1 MADTA
6 AFFAKKKKKK
16 AFKFNANKVDPSQ
29 VTSTVHVDAPAVSSE
44 LESMTISNQ
53 SNTKDTNSD
62 WADNTQEIKIQRVVV
77 AASNGGP
84 SELLD
89 MTALDKKRNEE
100 DDIAERLRVEETKA
114 QLAAAREGME
124 KEAARLK
131 VEKTTKEAKLQANGL
146 MNTGAGGP
154 SRFGAAAVNV
164 ADGGA
169 GVGGKWV
176 PRHLRNAPPSGRA
189 GLGGSMGMGSRSMGM
204 GSSGSASGFQRKVDT
219 NDENLFPDLATA
231 DKLIAKEEESKL
243 MAARRA
249 KGPAWPVKPTPAPA
263 KPVPPVEET
272 PAPIMEE
279 KKEIPKET
287 PAPSPAPA
295 VTAKS
300 APSVAAGLKKKKKKK
315 KDLSTFKS

>member
-1 MADTA
+1 MSDTA

-29 VTSTVHVDAPAVSSE
+29 LTSAVHVDAPAVSSE

-53 SNTKDTNSD
+53 SNANEANGD
-62 WADNTQEIKIQRVVV
+62 WAENTQETKIQRVVV

-124 KEAARLK
+124 KKENDA
-131 VEKTTKEAKLQANGL
+131 KEAKLEANEKSSSVP
-146 MNTGAGGP
+146 AGG
-154 SRFGAAAVNV
+154 SRFGAAAANI
-164 ADGGA
+164 ADGDGA
-169 GVGGKWV
+169 AGGKWI
-176 PRHLRNAPPSGRA
+176 PRHMRNAPTSGRT

-204 GSSGSASGFQRKVDT
+204 GGSSSSSGYQRKVDT

-231 DKLIAKEEESKL
+231 DKLIAEEEENKQ

-249 KGPAWPVKPTPAPA
+249 KAAAPVWSAKPKPAPA
-263 KPVPPVEET
+263 KPAPPVEEK
-272 PAPIMEE
+272 PAPIVEE
-279 KKEIPKET
+279 KKEAPKET
-287 PAPSPAPA
+287 PAPTPAPA
-295 VTAKS
+295 ATSTTTSSTA
-300 APSVAAGLKKKKKKK
+300 AAGLKKKKKKK
-315 KDLSTFKS
+315 KDLSTFKA

>member
-29 VTSTVHVDAPAVSSE
+29 VTSTVHVDAPAVTSE
-44 LESMTISNQ
+44 IESMAISKQ
-53 SNTKDTNSD
+53 SMVKDANSD
-62 WADNTQEIKIQRVVV
+62 WADNTQETKIQRVVMT
-77 AASNGGP
+77 ASNGGP

-89 MTALDKKRNEE
+89 MTALDKKHNEE

-131 VEKTTKEAKLQANGL
+131 VEKQSKEAKLQANGL
-146 MNTGAGGP
+146 MNSGGGS
-154 SRFGAAAVNV
+154 SRFGAAAANV
-164 ADGGA
+164 ADGDA
-169 GVGGKWV
+169 GTGGKWV
-176 PRHLRNAPPSGRA
+176 PRHLRSAAPSGRT

-204 GSSGSASGFQRKVDT
+204 SSSGSGSGFQRKVDT

-231 DKLIAKEEESKL
+231 DKLIAQEEESKQ

-249 KGPAWPVKPTPAPA
+249 KAAVPVWSAKPTPAPVKPTPPVEE
-263 KPVPPVEET
+263 KPVPIV
-272 PAPIMEE
+272 EE
-279 KKEIPKET
+279 KKEVPKE
-287 PAPSPAPA
+287 APSPAPA
-295 VTAKS
+295 VAATP
-300 APSVAAGLKKKKKKK
+300 APSVGAGLKKKKKKK
-315 KDLSTFKS
+315 KDLSTFKA